1 MAIRRIC
8 KYGETILGKKTR
20 KVGPKEIKKD
30 LPGLLKDMFETL
42 DAVGGVGLAANQIGL
57 DLSLA
62 VIKIKKEKEEEEV
75 LRIVLINPELA
86 EKSGSMTEEEGCLS
100 FPGLFARVKRF
111 SKVKVRA
118 LNEKGLPIEINAE
131 GLFSKALQHELDHLD
146 GVVFID
152 RLPFLTR
159 MKLKPLLMKLKRQW
173 KKMDESKMK
182 GMETL

>member
-8 KYGETILGKKTR
+8 KYGEKILEKKTR
-20 KVGPKEIKKD
+20 KVNQKELKKD
-30 LPGLLKDMFETL
+30 LPDLLKDMFETL

-57 DLSLA
+57 DLCLA
-62 VIKIKKEKEEEEV
+62 VIKIKKDDEEA
-75 LRIVLINPELA
+75 LRIVLVNPELA

-100 FPGLFARVKRF
+100 LPGLFARVKRF

-131 GLFSKALQHELDHLD
+131 GLFSKALQHELDHLE

-159 MKLKPLLMKLKRQW
+159 MKLKPLLIKLKRQW
-173 KKMDESKMK
+173 RKLDESKMK
-182 GMETL
+182 GIENRE